1 MTAPASRRPQP
12 EAADESVDNFIVS
25 LRNLRKIRQP
35 DRGTRSAGLL
45 PLTAKRRRQT
55 RQIQLAHGRLAQGQ
69 QSLRNQRRP
78 ASIETAYFF
87 ILLATNGR
95 ERGT

>member
-12 EAADESVDNFIVS
+12 EAADESVDNFIAS

-35 DRGTRSAGLL
+35 DRGTRSAGLM
-45 PLTAKRRRQT
+45 PLTAKRRRQA
-55 RQIQLAHGRLAQGQ
+55 RQIQPAHGRLAQGQ
-69 QSLRNQRRP
+69 QSLRDQRRP

-87 ILLATNGR
+87 ILLAATGR